1 MIFNTWDERK
11 DFLLEL
17 GAAVNTKFNENTF
30 NVFVFGSFLR
40 NDYKPLKSDI
50 DLAIYSE
57 DFKIARKV
65 YNFIA
70 DYLDNYNIPHS
81 LLMIDTAH
89 TYDYVALQAVLE
101 DVTFTDY
108 FPESLKIFRIQSYLR
123 MLWENE
129 ERRWL
134 QEKFGKL
141 EE

>member
-1 MIFNTWDERK
+1 M
-11 DFLLEL
+11 
-17 GAAVNTKFNENTF
+17 
-30 NVFVFGSFLR
+30 
-40 NDYKPLKSDI
+40 
-50 DLAIYSE
+50 AIYSE

-81 LLMIDTAH
+81 LLMIDTSH
-89 TYDYVALQAVLE
+89 TYDYVALQAILE